1 MRLYADVDEHPNVE
15 RTREVFDAFLR
26 RDGIVVGRMIDDGTV
41 WRVPGRSRMAG
52 EHRGRKAIFE
62 FLRQTGRL
70 TDGTYRADLRYVVGD
85 EEHVVAMYRA
95 TGRRGDRT
103 LDLDQLLIFR
113 YRGDLWADVLA
124 VPSDLYAFD
133 EFWS

>member
-26 RDGIVVGRMIDDGTV
+26 RDGIVVGRMIDDNTV

-52 EHRGRKAIFE
+52 EHRGRQEIFD

-85 EEHVVAMYRA
+85 DEHVVAMYRA

-103 LDLDQLLIFR
+103 LDIDQLLIFR
-113 YRGDLWADVLA
+113 YRGDVWADVLA

-133 EFWS
+133 EFWR